1 MAEEVRELMASLGV
15 RKFEDLVGR
24 VELLKQKDMDLAKC
38 GKVDLSRIL
47 YVPEESDPKK
57 KRHSIDIPHGL
68 EKELDFQL
76 LDACKPALEKGPE
89 SQLHFSG

>member
-57 KRHSIDIPHGL
+57 SVTASTFLTGLKRIG
-68 EKELDFQL
+68 FQL
-76 LDACKPALEKGPE
+76 LDACKPAL
-89 SQLHFSG
+89 